1 LCIIGRCTTPNGKKR
16 ALSANISKR
25 NAKKKNEQNGGDI
38 MESSIWVAII
48 TGLISLIGT
57 IITVTMANKQ
67 TLNTLS
73 EQSKLADEK
82 INGKI
87 GVIEEKIDTLS
98 KRVEKHNSMVERTY
112 QLETRVAVLE
122 ERKGA

>member
-1 LCIIGRCTTPNGKKR
+1 
-16 ALSANISKR
+16 
-25 NAKKKNEQNGGDI
+25 

-57 IITVTMANKQ
+57 VITVTMANKQ

>member
-1 LCIIGRCTTPNGKKR
+1 MDT
-16 ALSANISKR
+16 
-25 NAKKKNEQNGGDI
+25 
-38 MESSIWVAII
+38 SIWVAII
-48 TGLISLIGT
+48 TGLISLVGT

>member
-1 LCIIGRCTTPNGKKR
+1 
-16 ALSANISKR
+16 
-25 NAKKKNEQNGGDI
+25 
-38 MESSIWVAII
+38 MEASIWVAII
-48 TGLISLIGT
+48 TGLISLVGT

-87 GVIEEKIDTLS
+87 GVLEEKIDTLS

-122 ERKGA
+122 DRKGA

>member
-1 LCIIGRCTTPNGKKR
+1 
-16 ALSANISKR
+16 
-25 NAKKKNEQNGGDI
+25 

-112 QLETRVAVLE
+112 NLETRVAVLE
-122 ERKGA
+122 DRKGA

>member
-1 LCIIGRCTTPNGKKR
+1 
-16 ALSANISKR
+16 
-25 NAKKKNEQNGGDI
+25 

-57 IITVTMANKQ
+57 VITVTMANRQ

-82 INGKI
+82 INGRIK
-87 GVIEEKIDTLS
+87 VIEEKIDNLS

-112 QLETRVAVLE
+112 SLESRVSVLE
-122 ERKGA
+122 AKKGA

>member
-1 LCIIGRCTTPNGKKR
+1 
-16 ALSANISKR
+16 
-25 NAKKKNEQNGGDI
+25 
-38 MESSIWVAII
+38 MEASIWVAII

-57 IITVTMANKQ
+57 VITVTMANKQ

>member
-1 LCIIGRCTTPNGKKR
+1 
-16 ALSANISKR
+16 
-25 NAKKKNEQNGGDI
+25 
-38 MESSIWVAII
+38 MEASIWVAII

-57 IITVTMANKQ
+57 VITVTMANKQ

-82 INGKI
+82 INGRIK
-87 GVIEEKIDTLS
+87 VIEEKIDNLS

-112 QLETRVAVLE
+112 SLESRVSVLE
-122 ERKGA
+122 AKKGA

>member
-1 LCIIGRCTTPNGKKR
+1 VDT
-16 ALSANISKR
+16 
-25 NAKKKNEQNGGDI
+25 
-38 MESSIWVAII
+38 SIWVAII
-48 TGLISLIGT
+48 TGAISLLGT
-57 IITVTMANKQ
+57 IITVLMANKQ
-67 TLNTLS
+67 TLSTLS

-82 INGKI
+82 INGRIK
-87 GVIEEKIDTLS
+87 VIEEKIDTLS

>member
-1 LCIIGRCTTPNGKKR
+1 VDT
-16 ALSANISKR
+16 
-25 NAKKKNEQNGGDI
+25 
-38 MESSIWVAII
+38 SIWVAII

-112 QLETRVAVLE
+112 NLETRVAVLE
-122 ERKGA
+122 DRKGA

>member
-1 LCIIGRCTTPNGKKR
+1 M
-16 ALSANISKR
+16 
-25 NAKKKNEQNGGDI
+25 D
-38 MESSIWVAII
+38 SSIWVAII
-48 TGLISLIGT
+48 TGLISLVGT
-57 IITVTMANKQ
+57 IITVMKANKQ

-82 INGKI
+82 INGQI

-112 QLETRVAVLE
+112 SLESRVSVLE
-122 ERKGA
+122 AKKGA

>member
-1 LCIIGRCTTPNGKKR
+1 VDT
-16 ALSANISKR
+16 
-25 NAKKKNEQNGGDI
+25 
-38 MESSIWVAII
+38 SIWVAVV
-48 TGLISLIGT
+48 TGGISLLGT
-57 IITVTMANKQ
+57 VITVMAANRQ
-67 TLNTLS
+67 TLSKLS

-87 GVIEEKIDTLS
+87 GVSEENIDTLS

-112 QLETRVAVLE
+112 QLETRAAVLE

>member
-1 LCIIGRCTTPNGKKR
+1 
-16 ALSANISKR
+16 
-25 NAKKKNEQNGGDI
+25 
-38 MESSIWVAII
+38 METSIWVAII

-57 IITVTMANKQ
+57 VITVTMANKQ

-98 KRVEKHNSMVERTY
+98 KRVEKHNSVVERTY
-112 QLETRVAVLE
+112 NLETRVAVLE

>member
-1 LCIIGRCTTPNGKKR
+1 
-16 ALSANISKR
+16 
-25 NAKKKNEQNGGDI
+25 
-38 MESSIWVAII
+38 METSIWVAII
-48 TGLISLIGT
+48 TGLISLVGT

>member
-1 LCIIGRCTTPNGKKR
+1 MDT
-16 ALSANISKR
+16 
-25 NAKKKNEQNGGDI
+25 
-38 MESSIWVAII
+38 SIWVAII

>member
-1 LCIIGRCTTPNGKKR
+1 
-16 ALSANISKR
+16 
-25 NAKKKNEQNGGDI
+25 

-122 ERKGA
+122 ERKGE

>member
-1 LCIIGRCTTPNGKKR
+1 
-16 ALSANISKR
+16 
-25 NAKKKNEQNGGDI
+25 
-38 MESSIWVAII
+38 MEASIWVAII

-57 IITVTMANKQ
+57 VITVTMANKQ

-122 ERKGA
+122 DRKGA

>member
-1 LCIIGRCTTPNGKKR
+1 
-16 ALSANISKR
+16 
-25 NAKKKNEQNGGDI
+25 
-38 MESSIWVAII
+38 METSIWVAII

-112 QLETRVAVLE
+112 NLETRVAVLE
-122 ERKGA
+122 DRKGA

>member
-1 LCIIGRCTTPNGKKR
+1 VE
-16 ALSANISKR
+16 A
-25 NAKKKNEQNGGDI
+25 
-38 MESSIWVAII
+38 SIWVAII

-57 IITVTMANKQ
+57 VITVTMANKQ

-82 INGKI
+82 INGRIK
-87 GVIEEKIDTLS
+87 VIEEKIDNLS

-112 QLETRVAVLE
+112 SLESRVSVLE
-122 ERKGA
+122 AKKGA

>member
-1 LCIIGRCTTPNGKKR
+1 MD
-16 ALSANISKR
+16 SA
-25 NAKKKNEQNGGDI
+25 
-38 MESSIWVAII
+38 IWVAII

-57 IITVTMANKQ
+57 VITVTMANKQ

>member
-1 LCIIGRCTTPNGKKR
+1 
-16 ALSANISKR
+16 
-25 NAKKKNEQNGGDI
+25 
-38 MESSIWVAII
+38 METSIWVAII

-57 IITVTMANKQ
+57 VITVTMANKQ

>member
-1 LCIIGRCTTPNGKKR
+1 MPSLCIFGRRTTIKGRKATSFLTILREGTKR
-16 ALSANISKR
+16 T
-25 NAKKKNEQNGGDI
+25 GGDTV
-38 MESSIWVAII
+38 EASIWVAII

-57 IITVTMANKQ
+57 VITVTMANKQ

-82 INGKI
+82 INGRIK
-87 GVIEEKIDTLS
+87 VIEEKIDNLS

-112 QLETRVAVLE
+112 SLESRVSVLE
-122 ERKGA
+122 AKKGA

>member
-1 LCIIGRCTTPNGKKR
+1 MD
-16 ALSANISKR
+16 SA
-25 NAKKKNEQNGGDI
+25 
-38 MESSIWVAII
+38 IWVAII

-57 IITVTMANKQ
+57 VITVTMANKQ

-82 INGKI
+82 INGRIK
-87 GVIEEKIDTLS
+87 VIEEKIDNLS

-112 QLETRVAVLE
+112 SLESRVSVLE
-122 ERKGA
+122 AKKGA

>member
-1 LCIIGRCTTPNGKKR
+1 
-16 ALSANISKR
+16 
-25 NAKKKNEQNGGDI
+25 

-87 GVIEEKIDTLS
+87 GILEEKIDTLS

-112 QLETRVAVLE
+112 NLETRVAVLE
-122 ERKGA
+122 DRKGA